1 MFRQFQNLLAFLLN
15 FQRKDLFVF
24 SSDLYQD
31 NGTTSFVD
39 SSNVPR
45 DNKRKVATLQ
55 VRRNGLNM
63 VFDWETIRIS
73 ELRRDSA
80 HTPDL
85 ERVTI
90 GSFYDPAK
98 TISHYVV
105 IIKANEI
112 QINRFGMNGTQFKT
126 LAEDTDY
133 DFLGSSVIEAGLNNR
148 EKNRMEKFQ
157 FQKVFI

>member
-1 MFRQFQNLLAFLLN
+1 
-15 FQRKDLFVF
+15 
-24 SSDLYQD
+24 
-31 NGTTSFVD
+31 
-39 SSNVPR
+39 
-45 DNKRKVATLQ
+45 
-55 VRRNGLNM
+55 M

-85 ERVTI
+85 ERTNI

-98 TISHYVV
+98 TIAHYVV

-112 QINRFGMNGTQFKT
+112 QINRFGMNATQFKT

-133 DFLGSSVIEAGLNNR
+133 DLFRILGRARSS
-148 EKNRMEKFQ
+148 
-157 FQKVFI
+157 